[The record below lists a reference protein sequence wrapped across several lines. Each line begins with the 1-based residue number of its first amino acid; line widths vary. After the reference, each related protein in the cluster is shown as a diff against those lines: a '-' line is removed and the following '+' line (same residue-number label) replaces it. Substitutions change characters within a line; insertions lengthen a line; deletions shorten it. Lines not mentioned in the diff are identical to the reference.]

1 MDYNKFYWLM
11 KLCLAG
17 GGGLGGGRGG
27 VEFAPQRNMLFA
39 LLADLN
45 HQHKPYRFF

>member
-1 MDYNKFYWLM
+1 LVDEIVLS
-11 KLCLAG
+11 G
-17 GGGLGGGRGG
+17 GGG